1 MIFTVKPSNFDTMN
15 NRRCHHWIAF
25 VFILI
30 ATIGAR
36 ADELDF
42 GTVKSMAD
50 KGDVN
55 AQLILGNMHLAGQGT
70 PKNSAEAVKW
80 FRKAADLNN
89 ARAQSA
95 LGKLYA
101 KGEGVGKDAAAAAK
115 WLTAAAEQG
124 QTDAQAQLGLVLRD
138 SGLGNKNWVE
148 AYKWLNLAAS
158 SGDNAAERAR
168 DILANS
174 MSSQQIAEAQ
184 RLSSEF
190 TPKIKQPSKK
200 KDAPKKDAPKSDKAK
215 PTSPK
220 VPGES
225 STTNAPAKPS
235 VPKK

>member
-1 MIFTVKPSNFDTMN
+1 MFSVLLSNFATMN
-15 NRRCHHWIAF
+15 NHRCRHWVAC
-25 VFILI
+25 VFLL
-30 ATIGAR
+30 AAVFTGR

-42 GTVKSMAD
+42 ATVKSMAD

-70 PKNSAEAVKW
+70 AKNSAEAAKW
-80 FRKAADLNN
+80 FRKAADQNN

-101 KGEGVGKDAAAAAK
+101 KGEGVGKDAAAATQ

-124 QTDAQAQLGLVLRD
+124 LADAQAQLGLVLRD
-138 SGLGNKNWVE
+138 SGLGNKNWIE

-158 SGDNAAERAR
+158 AGDKVAERAR

-174 MSSQQIAEAQ
+174 MSGVQIAEAQ

-190 TPKIKQPSKK
+190 TPKIKPPGKK
-200 KDAPKKDAPKSDKAK
+200 KDAPKKDAPKTK
-215 PTSPK
+215 
-220 VPGES
+220 PGE
-225 STTNAPAKPS
+225 
-235 VPKK
+235 PKK